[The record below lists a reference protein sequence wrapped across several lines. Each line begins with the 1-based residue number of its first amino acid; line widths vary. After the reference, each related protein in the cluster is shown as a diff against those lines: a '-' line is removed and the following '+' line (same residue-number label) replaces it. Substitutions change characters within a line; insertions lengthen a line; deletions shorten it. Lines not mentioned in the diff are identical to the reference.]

1 MVAAAVA
8 VTADLNRHSCPVVV
22 FGSILTSLNFIC
34 GLLLVL
40 QFTIQLPRTSGYCS
54 TAAED
59 DDDSDYYAAAGSAF
73 CDFGMVVALTTDY
86 HAVLF
91 QHWKFTIRY

>member
-1 MVAAAVA
+1 MAAAVA
-8 VTADLNRHSCPVVV
+8 VTADPNRHSCLVVV

-59 DDDSDYYAAAGSAF
+59 DDDSDDYAAAGSAL
-73 CDFGMVVALTTDY
+73 CDFGVVAALTTEY

-91 QHWKFTIRY
+91 QHMKFTISY